1 MIPVITLSDNILSLL
16 VWQHPILPPLH
27 KVHSMSLPITHT
39 IPNLG
44 TLTNFQPTISK
55 RGKRHQEKGQLSAV
69 LLSYT
74 HPAGTLCSNKP
85 EIVFSGHVVG
95 FKSYEVLG
103 GTELLFF
110 TVPSMGLCFG
120 FLLELVLITPG
131 FFFLLSSACT
141 EPSPSLLLSLHQEAE
156 QAAVWCLGDNG
167 G

>member
-1 MIPVITLSDNILSLL
+1 MPTYPGSVLITARAVRHTLTSLLLIHHSPAPKLPRRCCQCLWIFPQPSRMIPVITLSDNILSLL

-39 IPNLG
+39 IPNLR

-85 EIVFSGHVVG
+85 EIVFSG
-95 FKSYEVLG
+95 
-103 GTELLFF
+103 
-110 TVPSMGLCFG
+110 
-120 FLLELVLITPG
+120 
-131 FFFLLSSACT
+131 ACC
-141 EPSPSLLLSLHQEAE
+141 PF
-156 QAAVWCLGDNG
+156 
-167 G
+167 